1 MYENQTQSLPTAILA
16 GVDTGEYEMELSID
30 ELRELAASAGYE
42 TAGVLTQRRES
53 SAGRSPTPPPA
64 WGPGAWRS
72 SGILSKT
79 PGRMPS
85 SLTMSFPPSRSATWS
100 RP

>member
-42 TAGVLTQRRES
+42 TAGVLTQRREEPDAATCLG
-53 SAGRSPTPPPA
+53 AGRLEELRDFVQNTGADAVIFDHELSPLQI
-64 WGPGAWRS
+64 RN
-72 SGILSKT
+72 LE
-79 PGRMPS
+79 
-85 SLTMSFPPSRSATWS
+85 
-100 RP
+100 